1 MKAQYEAGGYDFYVI
16 KMDSNGNTGPYPGTL
31 GVPRALLTALLSFY
45 SFMGPK
51 KDEHQFRNY

>member
-1 MKAQYEAGGYDFYVI
+1 LKAQYEAGGYDFYVI

-45 SFMGPK
+45 
-51 KDEHQFRNY
+51 